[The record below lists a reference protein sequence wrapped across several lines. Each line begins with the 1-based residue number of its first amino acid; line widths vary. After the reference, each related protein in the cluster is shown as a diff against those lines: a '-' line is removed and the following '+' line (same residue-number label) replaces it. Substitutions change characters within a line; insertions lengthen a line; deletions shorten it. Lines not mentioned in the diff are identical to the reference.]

1 MKLKLRI
8 NKQSCRIDVPGP
20 EPSLTDLINHIKEEV
35 LNSVGL
41 SPETDFS
48 LSLNGSEVLTDTGQ
62 NLSSCG
68 IVSGDLLYVILP
80 STALTDGAA
89 VSAALQAGP
98 DFHMSFGA
106 DNPSSRGATDP
117 EEDIPSPDQQPC
129 CSTAPLEYME
139 ASPPVNS
146 VSLWSLGPMICSEAT
161 TGQAPF
167 PLELL
172 YQRTNVNN
180 PNEAIV
186 VVMNILMLETGFTGF
201 AASSDEMPDGWRS
214 VSKFYKLSFQHQLC
228 NNAPTVLVAV
238 PIGPLLFV
246 NVSVKVMS
254 TDISRKLSLE
264 ATDYVTDKWPGKSA
278 AAAYKDL
285 RKLSL
290 LFKDS
295 LVYPLIAAT
304 REALCL
310 PAAFGL
316 TLVPPEVLLRILRML
331 DVQSLVRL
339 SGVCKHLNTW
349 ASDSMLWRYMC
360 YRDLKRFDLDGSRNP
375 NWKEVY
381 KKNCTRSFHRS
392 TADSRFFFSD
402 GSLIPPFPFNEEL
415 EPRDPIYHPPPF
427 QPLWPFPD
435 PFQPIPNP
443 LRPLI
448 DPFNPL
454 PLRPRIDFNDAF
466 PNRIRPPFSD
476 GQRGRGHPW
485 QRQGF
490 R

>member
-20 EPSLTDLINHIKEEV
+20 EPSLTDLINHIKGEV

-41 SPETDFS
+41 SPDTDFS
-48 LSLNGSEVLTDTGQ
+48 LSLNSSEILTDTGQ

-80 STALTDGAA
+80 NTALTDGAA

-98 DFHMSFGA
+98 DFHMSFVEDNQSPQGA
-106 DNPSSRGATDP
+106 ADS
-117 EEDIPSPDQQPC
+117 EEDIPLPDQQPC
-129 CSTAPLEYME
+129 CSTARVEHKE
-139 ASPPVNS
+139 ASPSLNS
-146 VSLWSLGPMICSEAT
+146 VSLWSLGPMICSEAA

-172 YQRTNVNN
+172 YQRANVNN
-180 PNEAIV
+180 PNEAVV

-201 AASSDEMPDGWRS
+201 SASSDEMPDGWRS
-214 VSKFYKLSFQHQLC
+214 ENKVYKLSFQHQLC
-228 NNAPTVLVAV
+228 NNMPTVLVAV
-238 PIGPLLFV
+238 PMDPLLYV
-246 NVSVKVMS
+246 NVSVKLKS

-264 ATDYVTDKWPGKSA
+264 ATDYVTDKWPGNSA

-285 RKLSL
+285 RKLSV
-290 LFKDS
+290 LFKDL
-295 LVYPLIAAT
+295 LVYPLMAAT

-316 TLVPPEVLLRILRML
+316 TSLPPEVLLRILRML

-360 YRDLKRFDLDGSRNP
+360 YRDIKKFEPDGSRNP

-381 KKNCTRSFHRS
+381 IENCQIRFQRP
-392 TADSRFFFSD
+392 AAQSRFFYSD
-402 GSLIPPFPFNEEL
+402 AGNLMPPFPFSEEL
-415 EPRDPIYHPPPF
+415 EPRGPLPHPF
-427 QPLWPFPD
+427 EPLWPFQGPRH
-435 PFQPIPNP
+435 PIPNP
-443 LRPLI
+443 LRPVI

-454 PLRPRIDFNDAF
+454 PLHPRIDFNDLF

-476 GQRGRGHPW
+476 EQR
-485 QRQGF
+485 
-490 R
+490 